1 MPTQLSR
8 RPQPVRSK
16 PSYEIGLPVA
26 QRCLMLTA
34 AIVAVVIIAQIN
46 AAPTTAAIN
55 AGRLL
60 TSTGLLR

>member
-1 MPTQLSR
+1 
-8 RPQPVRSK
+8 VRSK